1 MAGQEDTIDVA
12 GIRLS
17 AGRGATQAAFA
28 KSLGVSVRTLRN
40 WEQGRRRP
48 TGAAVVLLTLILKDP
63 GIIPSLRGLGP
74 NRLFK

>member
-1 MAGQEDTIDVA
+1 MASQEDIIDVA

-48 TGAAVVLLTLILKDP
+48 TGAAVVLLTMVMRDP
-63 GIIPSLRGLGP
+63 GIIASLHGLRP

>member
-1 MAGQEDTIDVA
+1 MADQEDTIDVA

-28 KSLGVSVRTLRN
+28 TALGISVRTLRN
-40 WEQGRRRP
+40 WEQGTRRP
-48 TGAAVVLLTLILKDP
+48 TGPAVVLLTLVMRNP
-63 GIIPSLRGLGP
+63 GILRGLSP